1 MNAELPQGASP
12 GANFLASEGRL
23 AAYLAAVGS
32 GVALTSSAEAA
43 VVGNAAVQPFGVN
56 QEVNIDF
63 NNDGQIDFQVDH
75 DRVDANGSVLD
86 YLQIDKNDV
95 NGAANPLVMPAG
107 TETFPLGATIAND
120 QGAAGY
126 VAAVQGAYPSALNL
140 GDVVAPASFFDFQEG
155 NNFGG
160 TGKWIRANRMMDEDA
175 TQIDQV
181 LGGRTPAQ
189 VQIPTNGPNFGSVV
203 GEVDYLGL
211 RMKLNGSADYNYG
224 WVGIRIDNQADATGA
239 VVGYGYETVANTPIG
254 AGVIP
259 EPGSAL
265 LMAIGGMTLLG
276 AAVRRRVRGAR
287 R

>member
-1 MNAELPQGASP
+1 MNAELSKCISQR
-12 GANFLASEGRL
+12 ANVLADEGRL
-23 AAYLAAVGS
+23 AAYLATFAG
-32 GVALTSSAEAA
+32 GVAFASSAEGA
-43 VVGNAAVQPFGVN
+43 VVGNATIQPFGVN

-95 NGAANPLVMPAG
+95 NGAANPLVMPTG
-107 TETFPLGATIAND
+107 NETFPIGATIAND

-126 VAAVQGAYPSALNL
+126 VAQALGSYPSALNL
-140 GDVVAPASFFDFQEG
+140 GDAVGPTSFFDFQEG
-155 NNFGG
+155 NNFNG
-160 TGKWIRANRMMDEDA
+160 TGRWIRANRMMDEDA

-189 VQIPTNGPNFGSVV
+189 VQIPTDGPNFGSVA

-211 RMKLNGSADYNYG
+211 RMKLNGSVEYNYG

-239 VVGYGYETVANTPIG
+239 VVGYAYETIPGTPIN
-254 AGVIP
+254 AGVVP

-265 LMAIGGMTLLG
+265 LAGLGGLALIG
-276 AAVRRRVRGAR
+276 AAARRRLRSA
-287 R
+287 

>member
-1 MNAELPQGASP
+1 MNAQLPQGATQRI
-12 GANFLASEGRL
+12 NVLVNEGRL
-23 AAYLAAVGS
+23 AAYLATVGA
-32 GVALTSSAEAA
+32 GVALASDAEAA

-107 TETFPLGATIAND
+107 TETFPIGATIAND
-120 QGAAGY
+120 QSAAGY
-126 VAAVQGAYPSALNL
+126 VAQALGSYPSALNL
-140 GDVVAPASFFDFQEG
+140 GDAVGPASFFDFQEG
-155 NNFGG
+155 NNFNG

-239 VVGYGYETVANTPIG
+239 VVGYGYESTPNVPIK
-254 AGVIP
+254 AGVVP
-259 EPGSAL
+259 EPGSAIL
-265 LMAIGGMTLLG
+265 AAVGGIALIG
-276 AAVRRRVRGAR
+276 AAARRRLRGA
-287 R
+287 

>member
-1 MNAELPQGASP
+1 MNVELM
-12 GANFLASEGRL
+12 SEDSLSTSSLIRERRL
-23 AAYLAAVGS
+23 AAYLTAVGAS
-32 GVALTSSAEAA
+32 VTAASSVEGA
-43 VVGNAAVQPFGVN
+43 VVGNSTVQPFGVN

-107 TETFPLGATIAND
+107 TETFPIGATVAND
-120 QGAAGY
+120 AAAAGY
-126 VAAVQGAYPSALNL
+126 MAQSQGSYPSALNL
-140 GDVVAPASFFDFQEG
+140 NDVVGPASFFDFQEG
-155 NNFGG
+155 NNFNG

-181 LGGRTPAQ
+181 LGGRTTAQ

-211 RMKLNGSADYNYG
+211 RMKLNGSAEYNYG

-239 VVGYGYETVANTPIG
+239 VVGYAYETIPGAPINAG
-254 AGVIP
+254 AVP

-265 LMAIGGMTLLG
+265 LVTLGGLALVG
-276 AAVRRRVRGAR
+276 AAARRRLRPA
-287 R
+287 

>member
-1 MNAELPQGASP
+1 MNAELSKCISQR
-12 GANFLASEGRL
+12 ANVLADEGRL
-23 AAYLAAVGS
+23 AAYLATFAG
-32 GVALTSSAEAA
+32 GVAFASSAEGA
-43 VVGNAAVQPFGVN
+43 VVGNATIQPFGVN

-95 NGAANPLVMPAG
+95 NGAANPLVMPTG
-107 TETFPLGATIAND
+107 NETFPIGATIAND

-126 VAAVQGAYPSALNL
+126 VAQALGSYPSALNL
-140 GDVVAPASFFDFQEG
+140 GDAVGPTSFFDFQEG
-155 NNFGG
+155 NNFNG
-160 TGKWIRANRMMDEDA
+160 TGRWIRANRMMDEDA

-189 VQIPTNGPNFGSVV
+189 VQIPTDGPNFGSVA

-211 RMKLNGSADYNYG
+211 RMKLNGSVEYNYG

-239 VVGYGYETVANTPIG
+239 VVGYAYETIPGTSIN
-254 AGVIP
+254 AGVVP

-265 LMAIGGMTLLG
+265 LAGLGGLALIG
-276 AAVRRRVRGAR
+276 AAARRRLRSA
-287 R
+287 

>member
-1 MNAELPQGASP
+1 MNAELPKSIASS
-12 GANFLASEGRL
+12 LARERRL
-23 AAYLAAVGS
+23 AAYLAAVGG
-32 GVALTSSAEAA
+32 GVTAASSIEGA
-43 VVGNAAVQPFGVN
+43 VVGNSTVQPFGVN

-107 TETFPLGATIAND
+107 TETFPPGATIAND
-120 QGAAGY
+120 QAAAGY
-126 VAAVQGAYPSALNL
+126 MAQALGSYPSALNL
-140 GDVVAPASFFDFQEG
+140 NDVVGPASFFDFQEG
-155 NNFGG
+155 NNFNG
-160 TGKWIRANRMMDEDA
+160 TGRWIRANRMMDEDA

-189 VQIPTNGPNFGSVV
+189 VQVPTNGPNFGSVV

-211 RMKLNGSADYNYG
+211 RMKLNGSAEYNYG
-224 WVGIRIDNQADATGA
+224 WVGIRIDNQDATGA
-239 VVGYGYETVANTPIG
+239 VVGYGYETTPG
-254 AGVIP
+254 APINAGAVP

-265 LMAIGGMTLLG
+265 LAALGGMTLVG
-276 AAVRRRVRGAR
+276 TMIRRRLLSAQR
-287 R
+287 

>member
-1 MNAELPQGASP
+1 MNAELSQGISQR
-12 GANFLASEGRL
+12 ANVLANEGRL
-23 AAYLAAVGS
+23 AAYMATVAG
-32 GVALTSSAEAA
+32 GVMFASSAEGA
-43 VVGNAAVQPFGVN
+43 VVGNATIQPFGVN

-95 NGAANPLVMPAG
+95 NGAANPLIFPGG
-107 TETFPLGATIAND
+107 TETFPIGATIAND
-120 QGAAGY
+120 QAAAGY

-140 GDVVAPASFFDFQEG
+140 GDAIGPASYFDFQEG
-155 NNFGG
+155 NNFNG

-239 VVGYGYETVANTPIG
+239 VVGYGYETTANTPIG

-276 AAVRRRVRGAR
+276 AAVRRRVKGD
-287 R
+287 

>member
-1 MNAELPQGASP
+1 MNAELPKGISQR
-12 GANFLASEGRL
+12 ANVLADESRL
-23 AAYLAAVGS
+23 AAYLATVAGGVMFTS
-32 GVALTSSAEAA
+32 GAEGA
-43 VVGNAAVQPFGVN
+43 VVGNATIQPFGVN

-95 NGAANPLVMPAG
+95 NGAANPLVFPGG
-107 TETFPLGATIAND
+107 TETFPFGATVAND

-126 VAAVQGAYPSALNL
+126 LAQAAGSYPSALNL
-140 GDVVAPASFFDFQEG
+140 GDVVGPASFFDFQEG
-155 NNFGG
+155 NNFNA

-175 TQIDQV
+175 TRIDQI

-189 VQIPTNGPNFGSVV
+189 VQIPTDGPNFGSVV

-224 WVGIRIDNQADATGA
+224 WVGIRIDNQDDATGA
-239 VVGYGYETVANTPIG
+239 VVGYAYETIPGAPVN
-254 AGVIP
+254 AGVVP

-265 LMAIGGMTLLG
+265 MAALGGLALVG
-276 AAVRRRVRGAR
+276 AAARRRLKPA
-287 R
+287 

>member
-1 MNAELPQGASP
+1 MNVELMSGDS
-12 GANFLASEGRL
+12 LSTSSLIRERRL
-23 AAYLAAVGS
+23 AAYLTAVGAS
-32 GVALTSSAEAA
+32 VTAASSVEGA
-43 VVGNAAVQPFGVN
+43 VVGNSTVQPFGVN

-107 TETFPLGATIAND
+107 TETFPIGATVAND
-120 QGAAGY
+120 AAAAGY
-126 VAAVQGAYPSALNL
+126 MAQSQGSYPSALNL
-140 GDVVAPASFFDFQEG
+140 NDVVGPASFFDFQEG
-155 NNFGG
+155 NNFNG

-211 RMKLNGSADYNYG
+211 RMKLNGSAEYNYG

-239 VVGYGYETVANTPIG
+239 VVGYAYETIPGAPIN
-254 AGVIP
+254 AGGVP

-265 LMAIGGMTLLG
+265 LVTLGGLALVG
-276 AAVRRRVRGAR
+276 AAARRRLRPA
-287 R
+287 

>member
-1 MNAELPQGASP
+1 MNAEPSHIVTAS
-12 GANFLASEGRL
+12 LVSERRL
-23 AAYLAAVGS
+23 AAYLAAVAAGS
-32 GVALTSSAEAA
+32 AAASSAEGA
-43 VVGNAAVQPFGVN
+43 VVGNSTVQPFGVN

-95 NGAANPLVMPAG
+95 NGAANPLDMPAG
-107 TETFPLGATIAND
+107 TETFPIGATLAND
-120 QGAAGY
+120 PAAAGY
-126 VAAVQGAYPSALNL
+126 VAQAQGSYPSALNL
-140 GDVVAPASFFDFQEG
+140 NDAVGPASFFDFQEG
-155 NNFGG
+155 SNFNG

-211 RMKLNGSADYNYG
+211 RMKLNGSAEYNYG

-239 VVGYGYETVANTPIG
+239 VVGYAYETIPGTPIN
-254 AGVIP
+254 AGVVP

-265 LMAIGGMTLLG
+265 LAGLGGLALIG
-276 AAVRRRVRGAR
+276 AATRRRLRSA
-287 R
+287 

>member
-1 MNAELPQGASP
+1 MNAELSQGISQR
-12 GANFLASEGRL
+12 ANVLADEGRL
-23 AAYLAAVGS
+23 AAYMATVAG
-32 GVALTSSAEAA
+32 GVMFASSAEGA
-43 VVGNAAVQPFGVN
+43 VVGNATIQPFGVN

-95 NGAANPLVMPAG
+95 NGAANPLIFPGG
-107 TETFPLGATIAND
+107 TETFPIGATIAND
-120 QGAAGY
+120 QAAAGY

-140 GDVVAPASFFDFQEG
+140 GDAIGPASFFDFQEG
-155 NNFGG
+155 NNFNG

-239 VVGYGYETVANTPIG
+239 VVGYGYETTANTPIG

-276 AAVRRRVRGAR
+276 AAVRRRVKGD
-287 R
+287 

>member
-1 MNAELPQGASP
+1 MNAELPQGVSP
-12 GANFLASEGRL
+12 RTNSLVNEGRL
-23 AAYLAAVGS
+23 AAYLAAVGA
-32 GVALTSSAEAA
+32 GVAIAADAKAA
-43 VVGNAAVQPFGVN
+43 VVGNVSVQPFGVN

-107 TETFPLGATIAND
+107 TETFPLGATLAND
-120 QGAAGY
+120 AAAAGY
-126 VAAVQGAYPSALNL
+126 MAQAQGSYPSALNL
-140 GDVVAPASFFDFQEG
+140 NDVVGPASFFDFQEG
-155 NNFGG
+155 NNFNG

-181 LGGRTPAQ
+181 LGGRTPTQ

-211 RMKLNGSADYNYG
+211 RMKLNGSAEYNYG

-239 VVGYGYETVANTPIG
+239 VVGYAYESIPGTPIN
-254 AGVIP
+254 AGVVP
-259 EPGSAL
+259 EPGAAL
-265 LMAIGGMTLLG
+265 LAALGGLALIG
-276 AAVRRRVRGAR
+276 AAARRRLRSA
-287 R
+287 

>member
-1 MNAELPQGASP
+1 MNTELSKCISQR
-12 GANFLASEGRL
+12 ANVLADEGRL
-23 AAYLAAVGS
+23 AAYLATFAG
-32 GVALTSSAEAA
+32 GVAFASSVEGA
-43 VVGNAAVQPFGVN
+43 VVGNATIQPFGVN

-95 NGAANPLVMPAG
+95 NGAANPLVMPTG
-107 TETFPLGATIAND
+107 NETFPIGATIAND

-126 VAAVQGAYPSALNL
+126 VAQALGSYPSALNL
-140 GDVVAPASFFDFQEG
+140 GDAVGPTSFFDFQEG
-155 NNFGG
+155 NNFNG
-160 TGKWIRANRMMDEDA
+160 TGRWIRANRMMDEDA

-189 VQIPTNGPNFGSVV
+189 VQIPTDGPNFGSVA

-211 RMKLNGSADYNYG
+211 RMKLNGSVEYNYG

-239 VVGYGYETVANTPIG
+239 VVGYAYETIPGTPIN
-254 AGVIP
+254 AGVVP

-265 LMAIGGMTLLG
+265 LAGLGGLALIG
-276 AAVRRRVRGAR
+276 AAARRRLRSA
-287 R
+287 

>member
-1 MNAELPQGASP
+1 MNAELPQGSSQRTSVSI
-12 GANFLASEGRL
+12 NEGRL
-23 AAYLAAVGS
+23 AAYLAAAGA
-32 GVALTSSAEAA
+32 GVALAADAEAA

-107 TETFPLGATIAND
+107 TETVPIGATIAND

-126 VAAVQGAYPSALNL
+126 MAQAQGSYPSALNL
-140 GDVVAPASFFDFQEG
+140 NDVVGPASFFDFQEG
-155 NNFGG
+155 NNFNG

-211 RMKLNGSADYNYG
+211 RMKLNGSAEYNYG

-239 VVGYGYETVANTPIG
+239 VVGYAYETIPGTAIN
-254 AGVIP
+254 AGVVP

-265 LMAIGGMTLLG
+265 LAGLGGLALIG
-276 AAVRRRVRGAR
+276 AAARRRLRSA
-287 R
+287 